1 MKLNIN
7 VSTVTVY
14 SIYVNEEK
22 KNIGLTS
29 TETKTYVIKKL
40 LLESLF
46 LEL

>member
-1 MKLNIN
+1 MKLNIS

-14 SIYVNEEK
+14 SILDNEEK
-22 KNIGLTS
+22 KIIGLTVAG
-29 TETKTYVIKKL
+29 TKTYVIKKL